1 MEQEINQIKELAEKI
16 HALEEEVAAMSK
28 TIFKLRRS
36 LRLYKDALDAINVI
50 TGGVN
55 EQD

>member
-1 MEQEINQIKELAEKI
+1 MEQEINQTKELAEKI
-16 HALEEEVAAMSK
+16 HALEEENAAMSK